1 MPFYEY
7 KCCDCNNVF
16 TLLRSVDK
24 KDDATNCPKCGSPN
38 VKRVISRPMV
48 SRAKSPSNSDSSI
61 DISSTTSSSSCAG
74 CSGGDCSSCGL

>member
-7 KCCDCNNVF
+7 KCGECNNVF

-24 KDDATNCPKCGSPN
+24 KDEVVNCPKCNSMN

-48 SRAKSPSNSDSSI
+48 SRVKSSDKTDSSI
-61 DISSTTSSSSCAG
+61 EISSSPSSSSCAN
-74 CSGGDCSSCGL
+74 CSGGDCSSCGF